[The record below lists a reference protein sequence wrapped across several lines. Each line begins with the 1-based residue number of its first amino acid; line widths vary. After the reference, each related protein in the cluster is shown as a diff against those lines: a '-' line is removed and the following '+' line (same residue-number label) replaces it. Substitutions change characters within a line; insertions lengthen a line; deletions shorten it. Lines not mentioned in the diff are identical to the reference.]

1 MAQDQTNEKD
11 QVLIARNNET
21 GETGAVKGLKQ
32 DGTPD
37 MAPSKSAKLSDLV
50 VFNIHKNPLE
60 AFLSNF
66 VRQCKNPSMFSFF
79 KVDADNV
86 NSVGQVVEDALK
98 DPEANKAMLSEAK
111 VEVKAA
117 NRNSHAIDESK
128 IDWQGLKDRWGID
141 REMLE
146 KSGDLKEM
154 LYNRKSRL
162 VTITPTFAGEKYSLE
177 ARLSFRED
185 ANGNIKVVPHFIRK
199 EPNLDQEF
207 NGVKFTDED
216 KQNLRT
222 TGNLGRLADVVDKET
237 GEVIPSFISIDRQTN
252 EILSVPAKSV
262 FVKDTIGQ
270 TKLDMGEINTLKSG
284 KAITDKEIVDR
295 KGNKYTVTLQVS
307 ADRRDVEFVPSYA
320 SQKQAQSE
328 SNGQKKSTWLT
339 QDGKIKP
346 ITKWAGVPMTEKQQA
361 DYVAGKT
368 VVLDNMVDKEGKP
381 CTVYLTFNMNKQRPT
396 TSFKDPR
403 QAESITPANE
413 AAPRWL
419 STTTERPTRRLR
431 KSRSLSTED
440 RPVRRTRTN
449 RRNQRGARCDLP
461 HSPVHFIQH
470 PKLKTTVK

>member
-98 DPEANKAMLSEAK
+98 DPEANKAMLSEMK
-111 VEVKAA
+111 VEAKAT
-117 NRNSHAIDESK
+117 NRNSQAIDGSK

-141 REMLE
+141 RETLE

-216 KQNLRT
+216 KQNFRT

-284 KAITDKEIVDR
+284 KAIPNKEIVDR

-320 SQKQAQSE
+320 SQKQGQSE

-368 VVLDNMVDKEGKP
+368 VVLDNMVDKDGKP

-413 AAPRWL
+413 SRTQMAVNNDGKTDEATKKIKEPLDRGQTGPKNE
-419 STTTERPTRRLR
+419 SQQKKSKGR
-431 KSRSLSTED
+431 KM
-440 RPVRRTRTN
+440 
-449 RRNQRGARCDLP
+449 
-461 HSPVHFIQH
+461 
-470 PKLKTTVK
+470 